1 VRAGLQLYSF
11 LSEIRDDDPVR
22 QQENLRRVLATIRE
36 IGYEDVENF
45 GGTWGWTAA
54 GYRAEVERHGLRLVG
69 DHGALDAA
77 SFDARLDEAEAL
89 GLRYVGSSGWPE
101 PGLDT
106 AGDAERTAAALNEL
120 GARAAARGLLV
131 YGHNHDPELSVRLP
145 FPGSDGPVPA
155 LVLALLHTDPRTV
168 CFELDVHWA
177 WVGLGL
183 DRFDE
188 LLALIERHSVRFPLL
203 HVKGTAA
210 DGAITDVGGPDDVTD
225 WDAVFGAARHVEH
238 ALYEYDFPPDP
249 AASARAAHEFLARR

>member
-1 VRAGLQLYSF
+1 MRPGIQLYSF
-11 LSEIRDDDPVR
+11 LSEIRADDPAQ

-54 GYRAEVERHGLRLVG
+54 EYRQVVEDAGLRLVG
-69 DHGALDAA
+69 DHGALDPER
-77 SFDARLDEAEAL
+77 FDERLDEAEAL

-106 AGDAERTAAALNEL
+106 AEHAERTAAALNEL
-120 GARAAARGLLV
+120 GARASARGMRV

-145 FPGSDGPVPA
+145 FGGSADPVPA
-155 LVLALLHTDPRTV
+155 LVLALVHSDPRTV
-168 CFELDVHWA
+168 AFELDVHWA

-183 DRFDE
+183 DRFGE
-188 LLALIERHSVRFPLL
+188 LLGLIERHSVRIPLL

-225 WDAVFGAARHVEH
+225 WDAVFRAARHVEH

-249 AASARAAHEFLARR
+249 AASAATAFSFLERR

>member
-1 VRAGLQLYSF
+1 VRTGLQLYSF
-11 LSEIRDDDPVR
+11 LSEIQADDPVQ

-54 GYRAEVERHGLRLVG
+54 EYRAEVERHGLRLVG
-69 DHGALDAA
+69 DHGALDPAT
-77 SFDARLDEAEAL
+77 FDARLDEAEAL

-106 AGDAERTAAALNEL
+106 AEHAGRTTAALNGL
-120 GARAAARGLLV
+120 GARAAARGLRV

-145 FPGSDGPVPA
+145 FSGSPEPVPA
-155 LVLALLHTDPRTV
+155 LALALLHTDPRTV
-168 CFELDVHWA
+168 SFELDVHWA

-183 DRFDE
+183 DRFAE
-188 LLALIERHSVRFPLL
+188 LLALIERHSLRFPLL

-210 DGAITDVGGPDDVTD
+210 DGGITDVGGPEDVTD
-225 WDAVFGAARHVEH
+225 WDAVFRAARHVEH

-249 AASARAAHEFLARR
+249 AASAAAAFAFLEAR